1 MRTIGVAIPCY
12 IHHIHKLKSVLDSI
26 QNQTTKPSHVVVSCS
41 STPDDNK
48 DVADLIQTYSPFFQ
62 LEILTTTKRKNAAE
76 NRNIASRYLH
86 TDIIS
91 YMDADDVMHPQR
103 LEYILYAFEH
113 SDCSI
118 VLHSYDVGNRSLPLE
133 FMMHNKPV
141 FEYGKL
147 ARAPSGCAVHIDD
160 YTKRIHHAHSS
171 ISYDV
176 FSRIQYREESSFNRI
191 PGVQGSGGC
200 EDSLFCGDVLQN
212 VFLKNAYIPMTL
224 SLYFEE
230 GQTIL

>member
-1 MRTIGVAIPCY
+1 M
-12 IHHIHKLKSVLDSI
+12 
-26 QNQTTKPSHVVVSCS
+26 
-41 STPDDNK
+41 
-48 DVADLIQTYSPFFQ
+48 
-62 LEILTTTKRKNAAE
+62 
-76 NRNIASRYLH
+76 
-86 TDIIS
+86 
-91 YMDADDVMHPQR
+91 MHPQR

-133 FMMHNKPV
+133 FMTHNKPV

-176 FSRIQYREESSFNRI
+176 FSRIQYREEKWCERR
-191 PGVQGSGGC
+191 

>member
-41 STPDDNK
+41 STFDENK
-48 DVADLIQTYSPFFQ
+48 DVANLLETYLHFFNLQ
-62 LEILTTTKRKNAAE
+62 IITTPERKNAAE

-118 VLHSYDVGNRSLPLE
+118 VLHSYEVGSRILSNKFTIYNDPL
-133 FMMHNKPV
+133 

-147 ARAPSGCAVHIDD
+147 ARAPSGCAVHIED

-171 ISYDV
+171 ISRDV
-176 FSRIQYREESSFNRI
+176 FSRIQYREEKWCERR
-191 PGVQGSGGC
+191 

-212 VFLKNAYIPMTL
+212 VFVKNAYIPMTL